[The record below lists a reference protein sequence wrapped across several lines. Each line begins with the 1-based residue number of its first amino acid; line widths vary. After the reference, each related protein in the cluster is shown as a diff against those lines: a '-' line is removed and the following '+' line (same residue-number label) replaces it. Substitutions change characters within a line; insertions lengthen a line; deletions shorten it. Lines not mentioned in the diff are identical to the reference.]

1 MSLAVFE
8 VLAAGVIVGLVQVAK
23 ESGMT
28 GRYASLL
35 SVVLGIVAAIGFKAG
50 DVLTDAWP
58 LVVLAGIIAGLSAAG
73 LYSGQKALRE

>member
-23 ESGMT
+23 QSGMT
-28 GRYASLL
+28 SRYASLL
-35 SVVLGIVAAIGFKAG
+35 SVLLGVAGAVGFKAG
-50 DVLTDAWP
+50 GVLTDAWP
-58 LVVLAGIIAGLSAAG
+58 LIVVGGIIAGLSAAG